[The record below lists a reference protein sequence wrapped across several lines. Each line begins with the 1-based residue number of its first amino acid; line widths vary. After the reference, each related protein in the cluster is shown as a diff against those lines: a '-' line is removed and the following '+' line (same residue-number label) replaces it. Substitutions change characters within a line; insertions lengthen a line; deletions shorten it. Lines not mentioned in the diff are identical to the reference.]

1 MVVPGFTRSSGAYQR
16 FSGVGG
22 PEYKWFDVNANAAI
36 PYGVATAFQ
45 STALV
50 AQGAGPN
57 QRIGR
62 AITIRSIDVKINLN
76 TYWQPGGPGVPIGGQ
91 QPQAVSY
98 RVDLILDKQ
107 ANGAL
112 PLAGDIY
119 DTTIPTV
126 DACNKFPNLYNSD
139 RFVWLKRW
147 EGDMN
152 PPSFASN
159 PAVALANIVSIDR
172 TLKVSKKCNIRMEFS
187 GATGATAEI
196 RSNNIFLVY
205 SAAVANT
212 GTNQV
217 TSVQS
222 ADSRI
227 RFTDT

>member
-1 MVVPGFTRSSGAYQR
+1 MVVPGYTRSSGAYNR

-22 PEYKWFDVNANAAI
+22 PEQKWFDVNAAANI
-36 PYGVATAFQ
+36 PYGLATAYQ
-45 STALV
+45 SLALV
-50 AQGAGPN
+50 VQGAGPN

-62 AITIRSIDVKINLN
+62 AITIRLLEVKINLN
-76 TYWQPGGPGVPIGGQ
+76 TYWQPGAAGVLNA
-91 QPQAVSY
+91 QPNSVSY

-112 PLAGDIY
+112 PVGGDIY
-119 DTTIPTV
+119 DTTIGAV

-139 RFVWLKRW
+139 RFVWIKRW

-159 PAVALANIVSIDR
+159 PAVPAANMVSIDR
-172 TLKVSKKCNIRMEFS
+172 TLKCSKKVNIRMEYS

-196 RSNNIFLVY
+196 RSNNLFLVY
-205 SAAVANT
+205 TATTSNAGAS
-212 GTNQV
+212 QV

-222 ADSRI
+222 ADARI